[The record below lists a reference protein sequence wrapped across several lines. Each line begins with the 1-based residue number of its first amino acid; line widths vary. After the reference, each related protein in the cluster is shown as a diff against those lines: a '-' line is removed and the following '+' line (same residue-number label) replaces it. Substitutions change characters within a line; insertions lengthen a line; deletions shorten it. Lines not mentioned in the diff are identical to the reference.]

1 MTVKKTFTLVV
12 IFTVLQIILMTFL
25 MFFNTKRMQDMKHY
39 QFIQSETKA
48 ALSSKI
54 INYLSDI
61 QLRGFNISTAY
72 DDWIRQRDS
81 IDSNFNYLLKAPIT
95 KKFDQD
101 FSIQLD
107 LMIRS
112 WEMLKE
118 RFKNIEGILLQMQ
131 NIKFSSNVE
140 KTAVEVGGVKKVHAD
155 SDSDAANLL
164 YSLFEEVEPEAE
176 GIYRLYV
183 TLSKIMVQTEHSI
196 AIQLKKTELQVEIIS
211 VLIAFMS
218 CLTLCLTII
227 LTIKRMHKD
236 ELILGM
242 NLFEQTQTLVV
253 AARENAATAQDQ
265 SAAVKEIVAT
275 MEESNELSEN
285 ISKKIKNV
293 SHIAEKTSLDVTEG
307 VSSIEKNVNQ
317 LHEIFSAN
325 KKTIEGMKEL
335 DEKIETIWDI
345 VNLINNVADQAKII
359 AFNAELEASNA
370 GEAGKSFR
378 IVANEIR
385 RLSDSIIDGTK
396 EIKQRITEIQKSS
409 DTLIITSKNG
419 TKKINEGYE
428 NAKELKDK
436 FKSIKDSAEVTAD
449 SAGDITEIIQQQAS
463 ASEQILITLKQISN
477 GVENFSSATDNISA
491 SSENIRTM
499 SEEMTDIKEKEK
511 KSAKKRYRIEKKL
524 AKRQEKSEIK
534 KERQARKQLRKEKKM
549 NKNTQKELTAAKGGA
564 KKWK

>member
-95 KKFDQD
+95 KNFDQD

-293 SHIAEKTSLDVTEG
+293 SQIAEKTSLDVTEG

-511 KSAKKRYRIEKKL
+511 KAAKKRYRIEKKL

-534 KERQARKQLRKEKKM
+534 KERQARKQLRKEKRM

>member
-95 KKFDQD
+95 KNFDQD

-140 KTAVEVGGVKKVHAD
+140 KTAVEVGGIKKVHAD
-155 SDSDAANLL
+155 SDSDAANQL

-293 SHIAEKTSLDVTEG
+293 SQIAEKTSLDVTEG

-511 KSAKKRYRIEKKL
+511 KAAKKRYRIEKKL

-534 KERQARKQLRKEKKM
+534 KERQARKQLRKEKRM
-549 NKNTQKELTAAKGGA
+549 NKNTQKELTAVKGGA

>member
-95 KKFDQD
+95 KNFDQD

-155 SDSDAANLL
+155 SDSDAANQL

-293 SHIAEKTSLDVTEG
+293 SQIAEKTSLDVTEG

-511 KSAKKRYRIEKKL
+511 KAAKKRYRIEKKL

-534 KERQARKQLRKEKKM
+534 KERQSRKQLRKEKRM
-549 NKNTQKELTAAKGGA
+549 NKNTQKELTAVKGGA

>member
-293 SHIAEKTSLDVTEG
+293 SQIAEKTSLDVTEG

-477 GVENFSSATDNISA
+477 GVENFSSATDNISS

-511 KSAKKRYRIEKKL
+511 KAAKKRYRIEKKL

-534 KERQARKQLRKEKKM
+534 KERQARKQLRKEKRM

>member
-95 KKFDQD
+95 KSFDQD

-155 SDSDAANLL
+155 SNSDAANQL

-293 SHIAEKTSLDVTEG
+293 SQIAEKTSLDVTEG

-511 KSAKKRYRIEKKL
+511 KAAKKRYRIEKKL

-534 KERQARKQLRKEKKM
+534 KERQARKQLRKEKRM

>member
-95 KKFDQD
+95 KSFDQD

-293 SHIAEKTSLDVTEG
+293 SQIAEKTSLDVTEG

-511 KSAKKRYRIEKKL
+511 KAAKKRYRIEKKL

-534 KERQARKQLRKEKKM
+534 KERQARKQLRKEKRM

>member
-95 KKFDQD
+95 KNFDQD

-293 SHIAEKTSLDVTEG
+293 SQIAEKTSLDVTEG

-511 KSAKKRYRIEKKL
+511 KAAKKRYRIEKKL

-534 KERQARKQLRKEKKM
+534 KERQSRKQLRKEKRM
-549 NKNTQKELTAAKGGA
+549 NKNTQKELTAVKGGA